1 MTFSGHKTSELLL
14 GLVTGV
20 CLAANG
26 LSATDSSTVSTTPKH
41 ATHLAAGSHRPAAT
55 HAVAKKAGPPTKTS
69 HPTANLQA
77 ARHTGTVQSG
87 AGRATPR
94 PSNTSAAKAPPNH
107 STAYASN
114 RKSTSARNRRV
125 RPLTGQQRLA
135 RLHLQPER
143 TQEIQQALIREGYL
157 KGDATGEWDSRT
169 HEAMQRY
176 QADHGFPATG
186 LPEAKS
192 LMKLGLGSH
201 PLPSELDRNQAGDIN
216 PGADPGGL
224 PGSPSSPP
232 ASHVAPPS

>member
-26 LSATDSSTVSTTPKH
+26 LSATDSSTAGTTRKP
-41 ATHLAAGSHRPAAT
+41 ATHLAAGSPRSAPT
-55 HAVAKKAGPPTKTS
+55 HAVAKKTGPPTTTS
-69 HPTANLQA
+69 HSTANLEA
-77 ARHTGTVQSG
+77 TRHSGTVQSG
-87 AGRATPR
+87 ARRATPQ
-94 PSNTSAAKAPPNH
+94 PSNGSTAKTAPNH
-107 STAYASN
+107 TTAYASHH
-114 RKSTSARNRRV
+114 KSTPARNRRV
-125 RPLTGQQRLA
+125 RSLTGQQRLA

-157 KGDATGEWDSRT
+157 KGDATGQWDFRT

-176 QADHGFPATG
+176 QLDHGFPATG

-201 PLPSELDRNQAGDIN
+201 PLPSELDRNQAGDAN
-216 PGADPGGL
+216 PGANPGGL
-224 PGSPSSPP
+224 PVTPPSPP
-232 ASHVAPPS
+232 VSQVTPPL